1 MEISGKE
8 TKGFDCKV
16 IADTRPVKD
25 RLAIESLFSDWRKK
39 TTAEYFYSF
48 CLHSKLSRQT
58 VKNLESENSYFFSSL
73 WKYLFLLIM
82 QVFVADFQEL
92 ASDIVSFGKLM
103 KRKRMKENLPIN
115 EIFQKNLLF
124 HSTIK
129 NIEKGIGHSRN
140 IFLRY
145 ISVFNIL
152 NFPIK
157 IITY

>member
-16 IADTRPVKD
+16 ITDTRPVKD
-25 RLAIESLFSDWRKK
+25 RLAIESQFSDWRKK
-39 TTAEYFYSF
+39 ATAEYLYSF
-48 CLHSKLSRQT
+48 RLYSKLSRKA
-58 VKNLESENSYFFSSL
+58 VKNLESEISYFFSSL

-82 QVFVADFQEL
+82 QVFVDDFQEL

-115 EIFQKNLLF
+115 EFFQNNLLF

-129 NIEKGIGHSRN
+129 NIEKGIGYSHK
-140 IFLRY
+140 IFQRF
-145 ISVFNIL
+145 ISVFNTL
-152 NFPIK
+152 NFSIK